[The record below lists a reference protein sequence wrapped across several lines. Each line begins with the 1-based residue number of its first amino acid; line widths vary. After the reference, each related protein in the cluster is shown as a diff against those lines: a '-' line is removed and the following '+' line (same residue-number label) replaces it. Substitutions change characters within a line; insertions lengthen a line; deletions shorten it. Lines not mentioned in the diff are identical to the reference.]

1 MFQTTLRK
9 LTALNSLVFLL
20 IFAVCLTLLYGYIA
34 YRLFDRVDDALRAQ
48 AGSFRLTAG
57 RFLFIGRPLF
67 DARIFIL
74 LRGADGRIV
83 NLTSFRT
90 GEAGDL
96 ARIAAP
102 VTSESPRT
110 VEYEGH
116 FYRVVSVPFRH
127 QDKQVNAFDGFAL
140 QDVIAVSIVDS
151 EIDLLKNL
159 LRIMLVSLIASML
172 AIILAG
178 YLLAR
183 RAMIP
188 IEAAWQRQQ
197 QFVSDASHELRSPIT
212 GIYSNAELM
221 LRHPGRTVAE
231 ESARI
236 DTIMKE
242 AARMKKLIASL
253 LTLARSDAGKVELQ
267 LAAVDVGA
275 LIARVADSFRPL
287 EEIEQIALEVRAAPD
302 LAVKGDQERLHQLL
316 VILLDNAFRHNRRGG
331 RVVITGAK
339 TDKHVLIGVADTGSG
354 IAPEDL
360 PRIFDRFFRGDKAR
374 TRDGGGT
381 GLGLAIAKWIVD
393 KHRGKIAVASELG
406 RGTTFTVTLPAM
418 KSREG

>member
-1 MFQTTLRK
+1 MFQNTLRK

-34 YRLFDRVDDALRAQ
+34 YRLFDSVDDALRAQ

-57 RFLFIGRPLF
+57 RLLFIGRPLF

-83 NLTSFRT
+83 NPTPFRT

-102 VTSESPRT
+102 VTSEHPRT
-110 VEYEGH
+110 VEYEDH
-116 FYRVVSVPFRH
+116 FYRVVSMPFR
-127 QDKQVNAFDGFAL
+127 QQEKQVSAYEGFAV
-140 QDVIAVSIVDS
+140 QDIIAVSIVDS

-159 LRIMLVSLIASML
+159 LWIMFVSLIASLL

-178 YLLAR
+178 YLLAK

-188 IEAAWQRQQ
+188 IETAWQRQQ

-242 AARMKKLIASL
+242 SMRMKKLIASL
-253 LTLARSDAGKVELQ
+253 LTLARSDAGKAELQ

-287 EEIEQIALEVRAAPD
+287 EEIEQIALEIRVAPD

-331 RVVITGAK
+331 RVVVTGTK

-381 GLGLAIAKWIVD
+381 GLGLAIARWIVD
-393 KHRGKIAVASELG
+393 KHRGKIAVASEIG
-406 RGTTFTVTLPAM
+406 RGTEFTVTLPAI
-418 KSREG
+418 KSKEG

>member
-1 MFQTTLRK
+1 MFQNTLRK

-20 IFAVCLTLLYGYIA
+20 IFAVCLALLYGYIA

-48 AGSFRLTAG
+48 AASFRLTAG
-57 RFLFIGRPLF
+57 RLLFIGRPLF

-83 NLTSFRT
+83 NPTPFRT

-96 ARIAAP
+96 VRIAAP
-102 VTSESPRT
+102 VAAGHPRT
-110 VEYEGH
+110 VEYEDH
-116 FYRVVSVPFRH
+116 FYRVVSVPFR
-127 QDKQVNAFDGFAL
+127 QQEKQLGAYEGFVV

-159 LRIMLVSLIASML
+159 LWIMFVSLLAGML

-188 IEAAWQRQQ
+188 IETAWRRQQ

-242 AARMKKLIASL
+242 SMRLKKLIASL
-253 LTLARSDAGKVELQ
+253 LTLARSDAGKAELQ

-275 LIARVADSFRPL
+275 LIARVAESFRPL
-287 EEIEQIALEVRAAPD
+287 EEIEQIGLEVRVQPG

-316 VILLDNAFRHNRRGG
+316 VILLDNAFRHTRRGG

-339 TDKHVLIGVADTGSG
+339 TDKHILIGVADTGSG

-381 GLGLAIAKWIVD
+381 GLGLAIASWIVD
-393 KHRGKIAVASELG
+393 KHRGKIAAESELG
-406 RGTTFTVTLPAM
+406 RGTTFTVTLPAI
-418 KSREG
+418 KNKES